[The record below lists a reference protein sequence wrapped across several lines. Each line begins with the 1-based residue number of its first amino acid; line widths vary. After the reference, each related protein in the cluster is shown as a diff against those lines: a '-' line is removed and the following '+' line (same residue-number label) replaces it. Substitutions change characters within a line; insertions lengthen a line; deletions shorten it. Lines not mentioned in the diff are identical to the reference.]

1 MIIVITTG
9 VVDSSG
15 MIFYYIDTPRQHSAG
30 ILEVGHQ
37 VNQYMIIPPKA
48 RNYTIFGFCSA
59 SCTQVLIISIFVMI
73 KFCLVFSRRRNTYL
87 C

>member
-30 ILEVGHQ
+30 ILEVGHE
-37 VNQYMIIPPKA
+37 VNQFMIIPPKA
-48 RNYTIFGFCSA
+48 RNYTIFSFCSA
-59 SCTQVLIISIFVMI
+59 GCTQVL
-73 KFCLVFSRRRNTYL
+73 YL
-87 C
+87 SL

>member
-1 MIIVITTG
+1 MHYDNPKQLSGLSCYNMIMIIAITG

-15 MIFYYIDTPRQHSAG
+15 MIFYYIDTPRQHNAG

-37 VNQYMIIPPKA
+37 VNQFMIIPPKA

-59 SCTQVLIISIFVMI
+59 GCTQVCI
-73 KFCLVFSRRRNTYL
+73 YL
-87 C
+87 FL